1 MVKTMKDFDWEVK
14 MRCLKFWDIFITQE
28 LDQQSATSTPLPSY
42 AVSLVSSEE
51 NAVTVDNKNEN
62 SSLFIRNIL
71 RSGCL
76 RALLYA
82 VDDYDPTVCEE
93 ACSQLIKINNE
104 LRTSFIDLVTPKEV
118 TLGNISKHNER
129 DQNMEEEKSLD
140 KLKDFDKLDSSQSED
155 SKKKMLQMLSGLDL
169 TSLKQQFSQSTDS
182 YSNNPITLLEDIL
195 ASVTEN
201 EEHFVDC
208 YWFRII

>member
-28 LDQQSATSTPLPSY
+28 LAQQSATSTPLPSY

-93 ACSQLIKINNE
+93 ACSQLIRINNE
-104 LRTSFIDLVTPKEV
+104 LQKSCIDLVTVKQV
-118 TLGNISKHNER
+118 THGNH
-129 DQNMEEEKSLD
+129 EEKNHDMQQEKSLD
-140 KLKDFDKLDSSQSED
+140 ELEDCDKLNTTQLED
-155 SKKKMLQMLSGLDL
+155 SNKKMLQMLSGLDL

-208 YWFRII
+208 Y